1 MSELHWMTAK
11 AAAAAIAKREMSPV
25 ELVNALLDRIERLN
39 PRLNVFIRVEAE
51 AALKEA
57 RVAEAEAAGG
67 RLRGALHGVPVGI
80 KDIID
85 VSGLPTT
92 CHSKILEN
100 RIARTDAECVARLR
114 AAGAIILG
122 KLSTHE
128 FAIGGP
134 SFDLPWP
141 PARNPWNRDHHPGGS
156 SSGSGSGLAAGFI
169 PMALGTDTGGSVR
182 NPASACAIVGTKPTY
197 GLVSRRGVF
206 PLAFTLDHVG
216 PMTRTVADN
225 AMMLGVLAGHDSL
238 DPGSVLS
245 SQSGDYMK
253 KLEHGVRGLR
263 IGFVRHFHEVDVP
276 ADPEVAAGLDRVA
289 FTLHSEGASIIDVR
303 LPALEDF
310 AAVYR
315 VILQSEAWSIHSEWL
330 RERPGDYGRL
340 TRRRLM
346 SGAFLGAG
354 DYVTAC
360 RQRSQLIHEV
370 EATLREVDI
379 LLCASSMDPA
389 CRIDEPEAI
398 ERTYMRQARAPFNV
412 TGHPALAMPTVLSR
426 DGLPLSVQFVGRY
439 FDEANLFRVARAWE
453 RAACTD
459 ALHPPSSE
467 ETLFPG

>member
-1 MSELHWMTAK
+1 
-11 AAAAAIAKREMSPV
+11 
-25 ELVNALLDRIERLN
+25 
-39 PRLNVFIRVEAE
+39 
-51 AALKEA
+51 
-57 RVAEAEAAGG
+57 
-67 RLRGALHGVPVGI
+67 
-80 KDIID
+80 DIID
-85 VSGLPTT
+85 VAGLPTT
-92 CHSKILEN
+92 CHSKILVDSV
-100 RIARTDAECVARLR
+100 AAVDAVCVAKLR

-156 SSGSGSGLAAGFI
+156 SSGSGSGLAAGFF

-238 DPGSVLS
+238 DPGSAPPPRS
-245 SQSGDYMK
+245 ADYMK
-253 KLEHGVRGLR
+253 TLEHGVRGLR
-263 IGFVRHFHEVDVP
+263 IGFVRHFHEIDVP
-276 ADPEVAAGLDRVA
+276 ADPEVTAGLERVA
-289 FTLHSEGASIIDVR
+289 FTLRAEGASVIDVR
-303 LPALEDF
+303 LPALGDF

-315 VILQSEAWSIHSEWL
+315 AIQQSEAWSIHSEWL
-330 RERPGDYGRL
+330 KERPGDYGRL

-346 SGAFLGAG
+346 AGAFMGAG
-354 DYVTAC
+354 DYVMAC
-360 RQRSQLIHEV
+360 RQRSQMIHEV
-370 EATLREVDI
+370 EAALREVDI
-379 LLCASSMDPA
+379 LLCASAMDPA

-398 ERTYMRQARAPFNV
+398 ERNYVRQARAPFNV

-459 ALHPPSSE
+459 ALHPPLE
-467 ETLFPG
+467 G